1 MASNRQVTVPV
12 PIADLNRMILLLAGT
27 VLATSIAVFCVV
39 DITLHQGVM
48 QALLISVIPNII
60 ASVFIYIAI
69 YFSLSRVD
77 SLRQRAAQQE
87 MVEAITSSI
96 RSIIPATPAAAPAQT
111 SSSAFARQH
120 IRPEQLMVIQ
130 RFLDAICNF
139 STTLSGNLDLRLYL
153 HLADKKEGVL
163 RPVCVAR
170 GRTRAADYDHQADLP
185 YRGPEARVF
194 VVAKA
199 MNQRRVVA
207 EDLPANH
214 SEWYSDELKTKIS
227 ANLKCVIAAP
237 IESYMP
243 GVDAGPLG
251 VIAIDSTSAN
261 CAELGFTDPSGEIS
275 SKFDIMLTSCSRAL
289 YQVLTM

>member
-1 MASNRQVTVPV
+1 MASNHQATLPV

-77 SLRQRAAQQE
+77 SLRQQAAQQE
-87 MVEAITSSI
+87 MVEAITDSL
-96 RSIIPATPAAAPAQT
+96 RSIIPAAPAAPAHT
-111 SSSAFARQH
+111 SSSAFGRQH
-120 IRPEQLMVIQ
+120 MRPEQLMVIQ

-139 STTLSGNLDLRLYL
+139 ATTLSGNLDLRLYL

-170 GRTRAADYDHQADLP
+170 GKTRPAEYDHQADLP
-185 YRGPEARVF
+185 YRGPAASVF

-207 EDLPANH
+207 EDLPDNH

-227 ANLKCVIAAP
+227 PSLKCVIAAP
-237 IESYMP
+237 VESYTP
-243 GVDAGPLG
+243 GVDDVPLG

-261 CAELGFTDPSGEIS
+261 CAELGFTDPSGAIS

>member
-1 MASNRQVTVPV
+1 
-12 PIADLNRMILLLAGT
+12 
-27 VLATSIAVFCVV
+27 
-39 DITLHQGVM
+39 
-48 QALLISVIPNII
+48 
-60 ASVFIYIAI
+60 
-69 YFSLSRVD
+69 
-77 SLRQRAAQQE
+77 
-87 MVEAITSSI
+87 
-96 RSIIPATPAAAPAQT
+96 
-111 SSSAFARQH
+111 
-120 IRPEQLMVIQ
+120 MVIQ

-153 HLADKKEGVL
+153 HLADRKEGVL
-163 RPVCVAR
+163 RPLCVAR
-170 GRTRAADYDHQADLP
+170 GMARPADYDHQADLP
-185 YRGPEARVF
+185 YRGPAASVF

-227 ANLKCVIAAP
+227 AGLKCVIAAP
-237 IESYMP
+237 VESYTP
-243 GVDAGPLG
+243 GVDDVPLG

-261 CAELGFTDPSGEIS
+261 CAELGFTDPSGAIS